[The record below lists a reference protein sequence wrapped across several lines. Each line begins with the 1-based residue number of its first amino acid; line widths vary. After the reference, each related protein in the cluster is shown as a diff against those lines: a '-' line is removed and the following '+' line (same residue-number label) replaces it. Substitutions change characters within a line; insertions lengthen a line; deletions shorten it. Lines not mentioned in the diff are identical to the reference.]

1 MGIIIDI
8 ILILILILS
17 AYLGYK
23 KGLVELGAKIFAGII
38 AIIITL
44 IIYKPVSNIII
55 NNTSIDEKIENI
67 IIDKTSNLIDENSQ
81 ISNNQYI
88 QNTTDNITTQIKED
102 TLPDKAKNISINI
115 VYILTLLIIFIL
127 TKIALT
133 IVISLANFIAKL
145 PILKQFN
152 EIGGF
157 AYGLIRGLI
166 IICVVILLM
175 GIFIKCNPNNEL
187 ENTLDKTYITKIVY
201 KNIVKF

>member
-67 IIDKTSNLIDENSQ
+67 IIEKTSNLIDENSQ

-133 IVISLANFIAKL
+133 IVISLANFVAKL

-152 EIGGF
+152 EIGGI